1 MLNGSSVSRFCLLA
15 VFATGICACTA
26 LAAREPATVVV
37 TPARERVVQLV
48 QDLCRLR
55 DLQVVSYQGAAG
67 SADPV
72 LHKWD
77 GKTWKRITVEEFQ
90 ATLPQRVVLIGD
102 QKSLPSVLVEAATR
116 SEDTRGIQTFDVTS
130 ILIAVSKL
138 FDLSH
143 SEMSALASRNGVVIV
158 DKNED
163 LRRYG
168 KYYPGPG
175 YDQLQGSKSSAPSE
189 KSGIPPEPEIAPMK
203 IESTASEK
211 TESAEKTAPL
221 ASQVPPLAVP
231 VHEKAKVEITPDD
244 K

>member
-1 MLNGSSVSRFCLLA
+1 MLNGASVKRFCFLA
-15 VFATGICACTA
+15 ILVTGISAGA
-26 LAAREPATVVV
+26 LAAKEPATVIVA
-37 TPARERVVQLV
+37 PARERVVQLV
-48 QDLCRLR
+48 QDMFRLR
-55 DLQVVSYQGAAG
+55 ELQMVSYQSTSG

-72 LHKWD
+72 LYRWN

-102 QKSLPSVLVEAATR
+102 QKSLPAALVEASSR
-116 SEDTRGIQTFDVTS
+116 SEDTRGIQTFDVTA
-130 ILIAVSKL
+130 ILSALSKL

-143 SEMSALASRNGVVIV
+143 SEMTALASRNGVVVV

-175 YDQLQGSKSSAPSE
+175 YDQLQGGKSSETSG
-189 KSGIPPEPEIAPMK
+189 KSDIPPEPELVPIK
-203 IESTASEK
+203 IEPVSSGK
-211 TESAEKTAPL
+211 TESVDKTTP
-221 ASQVPPLAVP
+221 VP
-231 VHEKAKVEITPDD
+231 VVVPSKEKAKVEITPDD